1 MRKTAV
7 AILTGT
13 IVGLTGAGQVSG
25 QEDKSGLSIYENMD
39 LFSDVFETIRRNYV
53 EDVDITD
60 LTKGAIRGMLSSLD
74 PHSSYLDDRRL
85 EEMMV
90 QTAGEFGGLGIEV
103 TMENGWLL
111 VISPIDGTPAAEA
124 GMRAGD
130 IITEIEGDT
139 VLGMTI
145 DEAVDRLRGPPGAE
159 VVITVEREGE
169 AKPLTLTIVRAII
182 QISAAEVKAVG
193 NSMIVRVKTFTANAH
208 EDIVSSLEKMSAED
222 GGVGVE
228 DVNGIILDLRN
239 NPGGALTGAIEV
251 SDAFLDSGEI
261 VSVRGRDGVNIE
273 RYHADTG
280 DLAEGKPMVVLING
294 GSASASEIVAG
305 ALQDHSR
312 AVVVGTKSFGKGSVQ
327 SLVELGDGRGGIRM
341 TTGLYYTPSGRSIQ
355 GQGILPDITVPHIF
369 RLEGEEVTFRT
380 ESDLHNSLENDSP
393 MAPDEDLEEA
403 RENMVVIGELRETDP
418 QLAYAVDILS
428 GLSALELLD

>member
-13 IVGLTGAGQVSG
+13 IVGLTGAGQVGG
-25 QEDKSGLSIYENMD
+25 QEDKPGLSIYENMD

-53 EDVDITD
+53 EEVDITD
-60 LTKGAIRGMLSSLD
+60 LTKGAVRGMLSSLD
-74 PHSSYLDDRRL
+74 PHSSYLDDQRL

-111 VISPIDGTPAAEA
+111 VISPIDETPAAEA

-139 VLGMTI
+139 VLGMSI
-145 DEAVDRLRGPPGAE
+145 DEAVDRLRGPPGSE

-169 AKPLTLTIVRAII
+169 AGPLTIPIVRAII
-182 QISAAEVKAVG
+182 QISAAEVKTAG
-193 NSMIVRVKTFTANAH
+193 DAMIIRVKTFSSNAY
-208 EDIVSSLEKMSAED
+208 EDIVSSLERMAGED

-239 NPGGALTGAIEV
+239 NPGGALVGAIEV
-251 SDAFLDSGEI
+251 SDAFLESGEV

-273 RYHADTG
+273 RYHAEPG

-312 AVVVGTKSFGKGSVQ
+312 AVVVGTESFGKGSVQ
-327 SLVELGDGRGGIRM
+327 TLVELGKGRGGIRM

-355 GQGILPDITVPHIF
+355 GQGISPDITVPHIF
-369 RLEGEEVTFRT
+369 RLEGEEVRFRT

-393 MAPDEDLEEA
+393 IAPDEDLEEA
-403 RENMVVIGELRETDP
+403 RKNKIAIGELRETDP
-418 QLAYAVDILS
+418 QLAYAIDILS